1 MGRLLSRL
9 FPCVPFLHFPKS
21 HTLRTSF
28 PALFQV
34 ACPLEG
40 KNSSEKK
47 SLGISLSLP
56 LFEKVVV
63 PFSFRSLTRK
73 LCGTPHLPPFFRTQC
88 VQRAI
93 QDDNGFSASL
103 SRCCSLPPSQN
114 GGAARNI
121 NTHFQH
127 SFVVALW
134 AQKNRNSTPMG
145 THGDAENKRHYYTP
159 CHFSSAFSL
168 PIWR

>member
-1 MGRLLSRL
+1 MYFPPSPLESNGGLEGLYKLVIRLSKIGETPFPFFFVCPLSSFSKVPHTTNVFL
-9 FPCVPFLHFPKS
+9 APLSSCVPTGGEEFL
-21 HTLRTSF
+21 
-28 PALFQV
+28 
-34 ACPLEG
+34 G
-40 KNSSEKK
+40 KKK

-93 QDDNGFSASL
+93 QDDNGFSTSL
-103 SRCCSLPPSQN
+103 SRCCFLPNQN

-134 AQKNRNSTPMG
+134 AQ
-145 THGDAENKRHYYTP
+145 
-159 CHFSSAFSL
+159 
-168 PIWR
+168 